1 MKAVSL
7 TSNDL
12 RRHVMWGTNDG
23 IGPKPAFYLELFG
36 CAHIHKCEES
46 IYIHHKIFGFQIA
59 IDDTIS
65 MQMLHHE
72 KDLGHKLP
80 SMVGSK
86 RYYLGDNVK
95 EILPLYELHDEVD
108 EVAVLDKF
116 VEGHYEGEARNC
128 PQNLL
133 LVHYILDDL

>member
-1 MKAVSL
+1 
-7 TSNDL
+7 
-12 RRHVMWGTNDG
+12 MWGTNDG
-23 IGPKPAFYLELFG
+23 IGPKPAFYLKLFG

-46 IYIHHKIFGFQIA
+46 IYIHHKIFWLQIA

-72 KDLGHKLP
+72 KYLGHKLP

-86 RYYLGDNVK
+86 RYHFGDNVK

-108 EVAVLDKF
+108 EVTVLD
-116 VEGHYEGEARNC
+116 
-128 PQNLL
+128 
-133 LVHYILDDL
+133 